1 MSDNRREVKSFVKN
15 AVGFLITIII
25 CGGLTVA
32 SSLGMFSKIEKNFY
46 EPARLKLIR
55 DRLDVVA
62 DSSNEYITSILE
74 KFGPEDGGFLSNKA
88 VTTYFMR
95 EPSREVG
102 RLFGKL
108 LDDVPGLDGVRI
120 IEASGKSVQYSS
132 YKNDSRN
139 DHGNKTYSN
148 YNELRT
154 YSGHQEL
161 PYSVVTAF
169 IETES
174 DDAEYVDEESS
185 EGTGGEEVKDSE
197 TVLPEVNKYRL
208 VFDGNEQRI
217 IISYPYY
224 YDDRSYSVIFYV
236 NPIDFINKLVEQH
249 IISINEQLA
258 LISSKDGTA
267 GGFVFGM
274 PKVGQNLLANEIL
287 RRWRM
292 RSYGPDEIASTS
304 KINVTGITAD
314 ENNGQISQEQQKFIS
329 WNLISSR
336 NAKFI
341 EIGGL
346 YSMDMLAMPPYIRIL
361 LLICSFLTIC
371 LIVVILFNIRK
382 DDDIE
387 ILSRIK
393 KVQIGL
399 LNEYFENN
407 VERSKVAALIENQ
420 RDELT
425 ARIKKSLGRRGRKYG
440 EDLTIILNQS
450 WQDIINILAGADAV
464 RMKGLSTGDMTEIRR
479 MFEEVVSHST
489 LRVQAVTQFPS
500 RQPPKN
506 KKELNTENVSIPL
519 AREMPELQ
527 QKLENE
533 VEEIEPVEELEDAEE
548 IPEAEPVEELEDAEE
563 ISEAEPVEELEDAE
577 EISEAE
583 PVEELEDVEE
593 IPEAEPVE
601 ELEDAEEIPEAEPV
615 EELEDA
621 EEISEA
627 EPVEELED
635 VEEISE
641 AEPVKELEDAEEI
654 PEAEPVEELE
664 DVEEIPEAEP
674 VEELEDAEEIP
685 EAEPV
690 EEPAA
695 SFEVLEESD
704 FVEEIETLEVD
715 DDVEILQE
723 EKEECS
729 PGLTNEQLRESEELL
744 EIMPVDDDKTD
755 VLDAADTNSENVDYE
770 DSSISEFV
778 DVSENIE
785 YSSPRD
791 EVAKFEGTEPLVI
804 GDFLETKNINSSE
817 NDDLTEDFVVYDS
830 EMLFNE
836 EKSNICEK
844 TTEILKASESEELK
858 KNDSTEN
865 SMKDNEIEEL
875 EEYEFP
881 KELESVSDVRNQFM
895 FTKFAANDNNVTDLP
910 PDAIIQDKDGVFS
923 ISENLIPTGV
933 KIDEEFKKLVDSV
946 LR

>member
-1 MSDNRREVKSFVKN
+1 MKSFVKN

-371 LIVVILFNIRK
+371 LIVEILFNIRK

-548 IPEAEPVEELEDAEE
+548 ISEE
-563 ISEAEPVEELEDAE
+563 EPVEELEDAE

-593 IPEAEPVE
+593 IS
-601 ELEDAEEIPEAEPV
+601 EAEPV

-641 AEPVKELEDAEEI
+641 AEPV
-654 PEAEPVEELE
+654 EELE
-664 DVEEIPEAEP
+664 DVEEISEAEP

>member
-46 EPARLKLIR
+46 EPARLNLIR

-533 VEEIEPVEELEDAEE
+533 VEEIEPVEELEDVEEISEAEPVEELEDAEE
-548 IPEAEPVEELEDAEE
+548 ILEAEPVEELEDAEE

-577 EISEAE
+577 EI
-583 PVEELEDVEE
+583 P
-593 IPEAEPVE
+593 
-601 ELEDAEEIPEAEPV
+601 
-615 EELEDA
+615 
-621 EEISEA
+621 EA

-641 AEPVKELEDAEEI
+641 AEPV
-654 PEAEPVEELE
+654 
-664 DVEEIPEAEP
+664 
-674 VEELEDAEEIP
+674 EELEDAEEIL

-744 EIMPVDDDKTD
+744 EIMPVDDDNTD

-804 GDFLETKNINSSE
+804 GDFLETKNIHSSE

>member
-55 DRLDVVA
+55 DRLDAVA

-120 IEASGKSVQYSS
+120 IESSGKSVQYSS

-533 VEEIEPVEELEDAEE
+533 VEEIEPVEELED
-548 IPEAEPVEELEDAEE
+548 VEE
-563 ISEAEPVEELEDAE
+563 IS
-577 EISEAE
+577 
-583 PVEELEDVEE
+583 
-593 IPEAEPVE
+593 EAEPVE

-621 EEISEA
+621 EEIS
-627 EPVEELED
+627 
-635 VEEISE
+635 
-641 AEPVKELEDAEEI
+641 
-654 PEAEPVEELE
+654 
-664 DVEEIPEAEP
+664 EAEP

-744 EIMPVDDDKTD
+744 EIMPVDDDNTD

>member
-1 MSDNRREVKSFVKN
+1 MKSFVKN

-46 EPARLKLIR
+46 EPARLNLIR

-174 DDAEYVDEESS
+174 DDVEYVDEESS

-533 VEEIEPVEELEDAEE
+533 VEEIEPVEELEDVEEISEEEPVEELEDAEE
-548 IPEAEPVEELEDAEE
+548 ISEAEPVEELEDAEE

-593 IPEAEPVE
+593 I
-601 ELEDAEEIPEAEPV
+601 
-615 EELEDA
+615 
-621 EEISEA
+621 SEA
-627 EPVEELED
+627 EPVE
-635 VEEISE
+635 V
-641 AEPVKELEDAEEI
+641 LEDAEEI

-664 DVEEIPEAEP
+664 DVEEISEAEP
-674 VEELEDAEEIP
+674 VEES
-685 EAEPV
+685 
-690 EEPAA
+690 AA

-744 EIMPVDDDKTD
+744 EIMPVDDDNTD

>member
-1 MSDNRREVKSFVKN
+1 MKSFVKN

-174 DDAEYVDEESS
+174 DDAEYVDEEFS

-479 MFEEVVSHST
+479 MFEEVVSHSS

-548 IPEAEPVEELEDAEE
+548 ISEAEPVEELEDAEE

-583 PVEELEDVEE
+583 AEPVEELEDVEE
-593 IPEAEPVE
+593 ISEAEPVE
-601 ELEDAEEIPEAEPV
+601 ELEDVEEISEAEPVEELEELEDVEEISEAEPVEELEDVDEISEAEPV

-635 VEEISE
+635 
-641 AEPVKELEDAEEI
+641 AEEI
-654 PEAEPVEELE
+654 PEAEPVEES
-664 DVEEIPEAEP
+664 
-674 VEELEDAEEIP
+674 
-685 EAEPV
+685 
-690 EEPAA
+690 AA

-744 EIMPVDDDKTD
+744 EIMPVDDDNTD

-804 GDFLETKNINSSE
+804 GDFLETKNMNSSE

>member
-1 MSDNRREVKSFVKN
+1 MKSFVKN

-55 DRLDVVA
+55 DRLDAVA

-548 IPEAEPVEELEDAEE
+548 ISEAEPVEELEDAEE

-593 IPEAEPVE
+593 ISEAEPVEELEEAEEISEAEPVE

-615 EELEDA
+615 EELEEA

-627 EPVEELED
+627 EPVEE
-635 VEEISE
+635 S
-641 AEPVKELEDAEEI
+641 
-654 PEAEPVEELE
+654 
-664 DVEEIPEAEP
+664 
-674 VEELEDAEEIP
+674 
-685 EAEPV
+685 
-690 EEPAA
+690 AA

-744 EIMPVDDDKTD
+744 EIMPVDDDNTD

>member
-120 IEASGKSVQYSS
+120 IESSGKSVQYSS

-533 VEEIEPVEELEDAEE
+533 VEEIEPVEELED
-548 IPEAEPVEELEDAEE
+548 VEE

-577 EISEAE
+577 EI
-583 PVEELEDVEE
+583 L
-593 IPEAEPVE
+593 
-601 ELEDAEEIPEAEPV
+601 
-615 EELEDA
+615 
-621 EEISEA
+621 
-627 EPVEELED
+627 
-635 VEEISE
+635 
-641 AEPVKELEDAEEI
+641 
-654 PEAEPVEELE
+654 
-664 DVEEIPEAEP
+664 EAEP

-744 EIMPVDDDKTD
+744 EIMPVDDDNTD
-755 VLDAADTNSENVDYE
+755 ILDAADTNSENVDYE

>member
-55 DRLDVVA
+55 DRLDAVA

-533 VEEIEPVEELEDAEE
+533 VEEIEPVEELEDVEE
-548 IPEAEPVEELEDAEE
+548 ISEEEPVEELEDAEE

-593 IPEAEPVE
+593 I
-601 ELEDAEEIPEAEPV
+601 
-615 EELEDA
+615 
-621 EEISEA
+621 S
-627 EPVEELED
+627 
-635 VEEISE
+635 
-641 AEPVKELEDAEEI
+641 
-654 PEAEPVEELE
+654 
-664 DVEEIPEAEP
+664 EAEP

-744 EIMPVDDDKTD
+744 EIMPVDDDNTD

>member
-1 MSDNRREVKSFVKN
+1 
-15 AVGFLITIII
+15 
-25 CGGLTVA
+25 
-32 SSLGMFSKIEKNFY
+32 MFSKIEKNFY

-120 IEASGKSVQYSS
+120 IESSGKSVQYSS

-292 RSYGPDEIASTS
+292 RSYGPDEVASTS

-548 IPEAEPVEELEDAEE
+548 I
-563 ISEAEPVEELEDAE
+563 S
-577 EISEAE
+577 
-583 PVEELEDVEE
+583 
-593 IPEAEPVE
+593 
-601 ELEDAEEIPEAEPV
+601 EAEPV

-641 AEPVKELEDAEEI
+641 AEPVEELEDAEEISEAEPVKELEDAEEI

-664 DVEEIPEAEP
+664 DV
-674 VEELEDAEEIP
+674 EEIP

>member
-1 MSDNRREVKSFVKN
+1 MKSFVKN

-120 IEASGKSVQYSS
+120 IESSGKSVQYSS

-185 EGTGGEEVKDSE
+185 EGTGDEEVKDSE

-548 IPEAEPVEELEDAEE
+548 I
-563 ISEAEPVEELEDAE
+563 
-577 EISEAE
+577 SEAE

-601 ELEDAEEIPEAEPV
+601 ES
-615 EELEDA
+615 EDA
-621 EEISEA
+621 EEIS
-627 EPVEELED
+627 
-635 VEEISE
+635 
-641 AEPVKELEDAEEI
+641 
-654 PEAEPVEELE
+654 
-664 DVEEIPEAEP
+664 
-674 VEELEDAEEIP
+674 

-744 EIMPVDDDKTD
+744 EIMPVDDDNTD

>member
-533 VEEIEPVEELEDAEE
+533 VEEIEPVEELED
-548 IPEAEPVEELEDAEE
+548 VEE

-577 EISEAE
+577 EILEAEPVEELEDAEEIPEEE

-601 ELEDAEEIPEAEPV
+601 ELEDAEEI
-615 EELEDA
+615 
-621 EEISEA
+621 S
-627 EPVEELED
+627 
-635 VEEISE
+635 
-641 AEPVKELEDAEEI
+641 
-654 PEAEPVEELE
+654 
-664 DVEEIPEAEP
+664 
-674 VEELEDAEEIP
+674 

-744 EIMPVDDDKTD
+744 EIMPVDDDNTD

-804 GDFLETKNINSSE
+804 GDFFETKNIHSSE

>member
-1 MSDNRREVKSFVKN
+1 MKSFVKN

-55 DRLDVVA
+55 DRLDAVA

-533 VEEIEPVEELEDAEE
+533 VEEIEPVEELEDVEE
-548 IPEAEPVEELEDAEE
+548 ISEAEPMEELEDAEE
-563 ISEAEPVEELEDAE
+563 ISE
-577 EISEAE
+577 IE

-601 ELEDAEEIPEAEPV
+601 ELEDAEEISEAEPVEDLEDAEEIPESEPV
-615 EELEDA
+615 EELEDV

-641 AEPVKELEDAEEI
+641 I
-654 PEAEPVEELE
+654 EPVEELE

-674 VEELEDAEEIP
+674 VEES
-685 EAEPV
+685 
-690 EEPAA
+690 AA

>member
-533 VEEIEPVEELEDAEE
+533 VEEIEPVEELEDVEEISEEEPVEELEDAEE
-548 IPEAEPVEELEDAEE
+548 ILEAEPVEELEDAEE
-563 ISEAEPVEELEDAE
+563 IS
-577 EISEAE
+577 
-583 PVEELEDVEE
+583 
-593 IPEAEPVE
+593 
-601 ELEDAEEIPEAEPV
+601 
-615 EELEDA
+615 
-621 EEISEA
+621 
-627 EPVEELED
+627 
-635 VEEISE
+635 
-641 AEPVKELEDAEEI
+641 
-654 PEAEPVEELE
+654 
-664 DVEEIPEAEP
+664 EAEP

-744 EIMPVDDDKTD
+744 EIMPVDDDNTD

>member
-1 MSDNRREVKSFVKN
+1 
-15 AVGFLITIII
+15 
-25 CGGLTVA
+25 
-32 SSLGMFSKIEKNFY
+32 MFSKIEKNFY

-548 IPEAEPVEELEDAEE
+548 ISEAEPVEELEDAEEIPEAEPVEELEDAEE

-583 PVEELEDVEE
+583 PVEELED
-593 IPEAEPVE
+593 
-601 ELEDAEEIPEAEPV
+601 AEEIP
-615 EELEDA
+615 
-621 EEISEA
+621 EA

-641 AEPVKELEDAEEI
+641 AEPV
-654 PEAEPVEELE
+654 
-664 DVEEIPEAEP
+664 
-674 VEELEDAEEIP
+674 EELEDAEEIL

-744 EIMPVDDDKTD
+744 EIMPVDDDNTD

>member
-1 MSDNRREVKSFVKN
+1 MKSFVKN

-174 DDAEYVDEESS
+174 DDAEYVDEEPS

-548 IPEAEPVEELEDAEE
+548 ISEEEPVEELEDVEEIPEAEPVEELEDAEE

-583 PVEELEDVEE
+583 PVED
-593 IPEAEPVE
+593 
-601 ELEDAEEIPEAEPV
+601 LEDAEEIPEAEPV
-615 EELEDA
+615 EELEDV

-641 AEPVKELEDAEEI
+641 AEPVEES
-654 PEAEPVEELE
+654 
-664 DVEEIPEAEP
+664 
-674 VEELEDAEEIP
+674 
-685 EAEPV
+685 
-690 EEPAA
+690 AA

-744 EIMPVDDDKTD
+744 EIMPVDDDNTD

>member
-46 EPARLKLIR
+46 EPARLNLIR

-371 LIVVILFNIRK
+371 LIVEILFNIRK

-533 VEEIEPVEELEDAEE
+533 VEEIEPVEELED
-548 IPEAEPVEELEDAEE
+548 VEE

-577 EISEAE
+577 EIS
-583 PVEELEDVEE
+583 
-593 IPEAEPVE
+593 EAEPVE

-621 EEISEA
+621 EEISEI
-627 EPVEELED
+627 EPVED
-635 VEEISE
+635 
-641 AEPVKELEDAEEI
+641 LEDAEEI

-664 DVEEIPEAEP
+664 DVEEISEAEP
-674 VEELEDAEEIP
+674 VEES
-685 EAEPV
+685 
-690 EEPAA
+690 AA

-744 EIMPVDDDKTD
+744 EIMPVDDDNTD

>member
-548 IPEAEPVEELEDAEE
+548 I
-563 ISEAEPVEELEDAE
+563 S
-577 EISEAE
+577 
-583 PVEELEDVEE
+583 
-593 IPEAEPVE
+593 
-601 ELEDAEEIPEAEPV
+601 
-615 EELEDA
+615 
-621 EEISEA
+621 
-627 EPVEELED
+627 
-635 VEEISE
+635 
-641 AEPVKELEDAEEI
+641 
-654 PEAEPVEELE
+654 
-664 DVEEIPEAEP
+664 EAEP

>member
-1 MSDNRREVKSFVKN
+1 MKSFVKN

-533 VEEIEPVEELEDAEE
+533 VEEIEPVEELED
-548 IPEAEPVEELEDAEE
+548 VEE
-563 ISEAEPVEELEDAE
+563 IS
-577 EISEAE
+577 
-583 PVEELEDVEE
+583 
-593 IPEAEPVE
+593 EAEPVE

-635 VEEISE
+635 VEEIPE
-641 AEPVKELEDAEEI
+641 AEPVEELEDVDEI
-654 PEAEPVEELE
+654 SEAEPVEELE
-664 DVEEIPEAEP
+664 DVEEISEIEP
-674 VEELEDAEEIP
+674 VEES
-685 EAEPV
+685 
-690 EEPAA
+690 AA

-744 EIMPVDDDKTD
+744 EIMPVDDDNTD

-817 NDDLTEDFVVYDS
+817 NDDLTENFVVYDS

>member
-1 MSDNRREVKSFVKN
+1 MKSFVKN

-185 EGTGGEEVKDSE
+185 EGTGDEEVKDSE

-548 IPEAEPVEELEDAEE
+548 ISE
-563 ISEAEPVEELEDAE
+563 I
-577 EISEAE
+577 
-583 PVEELEDVEE
+583 
-593 IPEAEPVE
+593 
-601 ELEDAEEIPEAEPV
+601 EPV

-641 AEPVKELEDAEEI
+641 AEPV
-654 PEAEPVEELE
+654 
-664 DVEEIPEAEP
+664 
-674 VEELEDAEEIP
+674 EELEDAEEISEIEP
-685 EAEPV
+685 VEDLEDAEEISEAEPVEDLEDAEEISEAEPV
-690 EEPAA
+690 EESAV

-804 GDFLETKNINSSE
+804 GDFLETKNMNSSE

>member
-548 IPEAEPVEELEDAEE
+548 ISEIEPVEDLEDVEE
-563 ISEAEPVEELEDAE
+563 IPEAEPVEELEDAE

-601 ELEDAEEIPEAEPV
+601 E
-615 EELEDA
+615 
-621 EEISEA
+621 S
-627 EPVEELED
+627 
-635 VEEISE
+635 
-641 AEPVKELEDAEEI
+641 
-654 PEAEPVEELE
+654 
-664 DVEEIPEAEP
+664 
-674 VEELEDAEEIP
+674 
-685 EAEPV
+685 
-690 EEPAA
+690 AA

-744 EIMPVDDDKTD
+744 EIMPVDDDNTD

>member
-1 MSDNRREVKSFVKN
+1 MKSFVKN

-120 IEASGKSVQYSS
+120 IESSGKSVQYSS

-174 DDAEYVDEESS
+174 DDAEYIDEESS

-527 QKLENE
+527 QKHENA

-548 IPEAEPVEELEDAEE
+548 ISEAEPVEELEDAEE

-593 IPEAEPVE
+593 ISEAEPVE
-601 ELEDAEEIPEAEPV
+601 ELEDAEEIPEE
-615 EELEDA
+615 
-621 EEISEA
+621 
-627 EPVEELED
+627 
-635 VEEISE
+635 
-641 AEPVKELEDAEEI
+641 
-654 PEAEPVEELE
+654 EPVEELE

-674 VEELEDAEEIP
+674 VEELEDAEEIS
-685 EAEPV
+685 EIEPV
-690 EEPAA
+690 EESAA

-744 EIMPVDDDKTD
+744 EIMPVDDDNTD

>member
-120 IEASGKSVQYSS
+120 IESSGKSVQYSS

-161 PYSVVTAF
+161 SYSVVTAF

-371 LIVVILFNIRK
+371 LIVEILFNIRK

-548 IPEAEPVEELEDAEE
+548 I
-563 ISEAEPVEELEDAE
+563 S
-577 EISEAE
+577 
-583 PVEELEDVEE
+583 
-593 IPEAEPVE
+593 
-601 ELEDAEEIPEAEPV
+601 
-615 EELEDA
+615 
-621 EEISEA
+621 
-627 EPVEELED
+627 
-635 VEEISE
+635 
-641 AEPVKELEDAEEI
+641 
-654 PEAEPVEELE
+654 
-664 DVEEIPEAEP
+664 EAEP

-744 EIMPVDDDKTD
+744 EIMPVDDDNTD
-755 VLDAADTNSENVDYE
+755 ILDAADTNSENVDYE

-804 GDFLETKNINSSE
+804 GDFLETKNIHSSE

>member
-1 MSDNRREVKSFVKN
+1 
-15 AVGFLITIII
+15 
-25 CGGLTVA
+25 
-32 SSLGMFSKIEKNFY
+32 MFSKIEKNFY
-46 EPARLKLIR
+46 EPARLNLIR

-185 EGTGGEEVKDSE
+185 EGTGGEEIKDSE

-533 VEEIEPVEELEDAEE
+533 VEEIEPVEELED
-548 IPEAEPVEELEDAEE
+548 VEE
-563 ISEAEPVEELEDAE
+563 ISE
-577 EISEAE
+577 I
-583 PVEELEDVEE
+583 
-593 IPEAEPVE
+593 
-601 ELEDAEEIPEAEPV
+601 EPV

-641 AEPVKELEDAEEI
+641 AEPVEELEDAEEISEIEPVEDLEDAEEI

-664 DVEEIPEAEP
+664 DVEEISEAEP
-674 VEELEDAEEIP
+674 VEES
-685 EAEPV
+685 
-690 EEPAA
+690 AA

-804 GDFLETKNINSSE
+804 GDFLETKNIHSSE

>member
-1 MSDNRREVKSFVKN
+1 MSDNRCEVKSFVKN

-258 LISSKDGTA
+258 LISSEDGTA

-346 YSMDMLAMPPYIRIL
+346 YSMDMLAMPSYIRIL

-548 IPEAEPVEELEDAEE
+548 ISEAEPVEESEDVEEISEAEPVEDLEDAEE
-563 ISEAEPVEELEDAE
+563 ISEAEPM
-577 EISEAE
+577 
-583 PVEELEDVEE
+583 EELEDVDE
-593 IPEAEPVE
+593 ISEAEPVE

-615 EELEDA
+615 
-621 EEISEA
+621 
-627 EPVEELED
+627 
-635 VEEISE
+635 
-641 AEPVKELEDAEEI
+641 K
-654 PEAEPVEELE
+654 
-664 DVEEIPEAEP
+664 
-674 VEELEDAEEIP
+674 
-685 EAEPV
+685 
-690 EEPAA
+690 EPAA

>member
-120 IEASGKSVQYSS
+120 IESSGKSVQYSS

-533 VEEIEPVEELEDAEE
+533 VEEIEPVEELEDVEE
-548 IPEAEPVEELEDAEE
+548 ISEAEPVEELEDAEE

-577 EISEAE
+577 EI
-583 PVEELEDVEE
+583 P
-593 IPEAEPVE
+593 
-601 ELEDAEEIPEAEPV
+601 
-615 EELEDA
+615 
-621 EEISEA
+621 EA

-641 AEPVKELEDAEEI
+641 AEPVEES
-654 PEAEPVEELE
+654 
-664 DVEEIPEAEP
+664 
-674 VEELEDAEEIP
+674 
-685 EAEPV
+685 
-690 EEPAA
+690 AA

-744 EIMPVDDDKTD
+744 EIMPVDDDNTD

>member
-1 MSDNRREVKSFVKN
+1 M
-15 AVGFLITIII
+15 
-25 CGGLTVA
+25 
-32 SSLGMFSKIEKNFY
+32 
-46 EPARLKLIR
+46 
-55 DRLDVVA
+55 A

-120 IEASGKSVQYSS
+120 IESSGKSVQYSS

-519 AREMPELQ
+519 AREMPELH

-533 VEEIEPVEELEDAEE
+533 VEEIEPVEELEDVEE
-548 IPEAEPVEELEDAEE
+548 ISEAEPVEELEDAEE

-583 PVEELEDVEE
+583 PVEE
-593 IPEAEPVE
+593 
-601 ELEDAEEIPEAEPV
+601 
-615 EELEDA
+615 
-621 EEISEA
+621 S
-627 EPVEELED
+627 
-635 VEEISE
+635 
-641 AEPVKELEDAEEI
+641 
-654 PEAEPVEELE
+654 
-664 DVEEIPEAEP
+664 
-674 VEELEDAEEIP
+674 
-685 EAEPV
+685 
-690 EEPAA
+690 AA

-744 EIMPVDDDKTD
+744 EIMPVDDDNTD

-778 DVSENIE
+778 DVSDNIE

>member
-1 MSDNRREVKSFVKN
+1 MKSFVKN

-533 VEEIEPVEELEDAEE
+533 VEEIES
-548 IPEAEPVEELEDAEE
+548 VEELEDAEE
-563 ISEAEPVEELEDAE
+563 ISEIEPVEELEDAE

-583 PVEELEDVEE
+583 PVEELEDVDEISEAEPVEELEDAEE

-635 VEEISE
+635 VDEIS
-641 AEPVKELEDAEEI
+641 
-654 PEAEPVEELE
+654 
-664 DVEEIPEAEP
+664 
-674 VEELEDAEEIP
+674 

-744 EIMPVDDDKTD
+744 EIMPVDDDNTD

>member
-1 MSDNRREVKSFVKN
+1 MKSFVKN

-120 IEASGKSVQYSS
+120 IESSGKSVQYSS

-161 PYSVVTAF
+161 SYSVVTAF

-371 LIVVILFNIRK
+371 LIVEILFNIRK

-533 VEEIEPVEELEDAEE
+533 VEEIEPVEELEDVEEISEAEPVEELEDAEE
-548 IPEAEPVEELEDAEE
+548 ILEAEPVEELEDAEE

-583 PVEELEDVEE
+583 PVEE
-593 IPEAEPVE
+593 
-601 ELEDAEEIPEAEPV
+601 
-615 EELEDA
+615 
-621 EEISEA
+621 S
-627 EPVEELED
+627 
-635 VEEISE
+635 
-641 AEPVKELEDAEEI
+641 
-654 PEAEPVEELE
+654 
-664 DVEEIPEAEP
+664 
-674 VEELEDAEEIP
+674 
-685 EAEPV
+685 
-690 EEPAA
+690 AA

>member
-174 DDAEYVDEESS
+174 DDAEYIDEESS

-548 IPEAEPVEELEDAEE
+548 ISEAEPVEELEDVEEISEAEPVEELEDAEEIPEAEPVEELEDVEEIPEEEPVEELEDVEEIPEAEPVEELEDAEE

-577 EISEAE
+577 EI
-583 PVEELEDVEE
+583 
-593 IPEAEPVE
+593 PEAEPVE
-601 ELEDAEEIPEAEPV
+601 EF
-615 EELEDA
+615 
-621 EEISEA
+621 
-627 EPVEELED
+627 ED

-641 AEPVKELEDAEEI
+641 I
-654 PEAEPVEELE
+654 EPVEES
-664 DVEEIPEAEP
+664 
-674 VEELEDAEEIP
+674 
-685 EAEPV
+685 
-690 EEPAA
+690 AA

-744 EIMPVDDDKTD
+744 EIMPVDDDNTD

>member
-185 EGTGGEEVKDSE
+185 EGTGGEEVKDLE

-563 ISEAEPVEELEDAE
+563 ISEAEPVEEF
-577 EISEAE
+577 
-583 PVEELEDVEE
+583 
-593 IPEAEPVE
+593 
-601 ELEDAEEIPEAEPV
+601 
-615 EELEDA
+615 
-621 EEISEA
+621 
-627 EPVEELED
+627 ED

-641 AEPVKELEDAEEI
+641 I
-654 PEAEPVEELE
+654 EPVEES
-664 DVEEIPEAEP
+664 
-674 VEELEDAEEIP
+674 
-685 EAEPV
+685 
-690 EEPAA
+690 AA

-729 PGLTNEQLRESEELL
+729 PGLTNEQLRENEELL
-744 EIMPVDDDKTD
+744 EIMPVDDDNTD

-804 GDFLETKNINSSE
+804 GDFLETKNMNSLE

-844 TTEILKASESEELK
+844 TTETLKASESEELK

>member
-533 VEEIEPVEELEDAEE
+533 VEEIEPVEELED
-548 IPEAEPVEELEDAEE
+548 VEE
-563 ISEAEPVEELEDAE
+563 ISEEEPVEELEDAE

-593 IPEAEPVE
+593 ISEAEPVE
-601 ELEDAEEIPEAEPV
+601 ELEDAEEILEAEPV

-690 EEPAA
+690 EESAA

>member
-1 MSDNRREVKSFVKN
+1 
-15 AVGFLITIII
+15 
-25 CGGLTVA
+25 
-32 SSLGMFSKIEKNFY
+32 MFSKIEKNFY

-55 DRLDVVA
+55 DRLDAVA

-174 DDAEYVDEESS
+174 DDAEYIDEESS
-185 EGTGGEEVKDSE
+185 EGTGDEEVKDSE

-548 IPEAEPVEELEDAEE
+548 ISEAEPVEELEDAEE

-577 EISEAE
+577 EIS
-583 PVEELEDVEE
+583 
-593 IPEAEPVE
+593 EAEPVE

-635 VEEISE
+635 VDEIS
-641 AEPVKELEDAEEI
+641 
-654 PEAEPVEELE
+654 
-664 DVEEIPEAEP
+664 EAEP
-674 VEELEDAEEIP
+674 VEELEDAEEIS

-690 EEPAA
+690 EESAA

-744 EIMPVDDDKTD
+744 EIMPVDDDNTD

>member
-1 MSDNRREVKSFVKN
+1 
-15 AVGFLITIII
+15 
-25 CGGLTVA
+25 
-32 SSLGMFSKIEKNFY
+32 MFSKIEKNFY

-174 DDAEYVDEESS
+174 DVAEYVDEESS

-548 IPEAEPVEELEDAEE
+548 I
-563 ISEAEPVEELEDAE
+563 
-577 EISEAE
+577 
-583 PVEELEDVEE
+583 
-593 IPEAEPVE
+593 
-601 ELEDAEEIPEAEPV
+601 
-615 EELEDA
+615 
-621 EEISEA
+621 SEA

-641 AEPVKELEDAEEI
+641 AEPV
-654 PEAEPVEELE
+654 
-664 DVEEIPEAEP
+664 
-674 VEELEDAEEIP
+674 EELEDAEEISEIEP
-685 EAEPV
+685 VEDLEDAEEISEAEPVEDLEDAEEISEAEPV
-690 EEPAA
+690 EESAA

-744 EIMPVDDDKTD
+744 EIMPVDDDNTD

>member
-1 MSDNRREVKSFVKN
+1 MKSFVKN

-55 DRLDVVA
+55 DRLDAVA

-450 WQDIINILAGADAV
+450 WQDIINILAGAAAV

-533 VEEIEPVEELEDAEE
+533 VEEIEPVEELEDVEE
-548 IPEAEPVEELEDAEE
+548 ISEAEPVEELEDAEE
-563 ISEAEPVEELEDAE
+563 ILEAEPVEELEDAE

-601 ELEDAEEIPEAEPV
+601 ELEDAEEI
-615 EELEDA
+615 
-621 EEISEA
+621 S
-627 EPVEELED
+627 
-635 VEEISE
+635 
-641 AEPVKELEDAEEI
+641 
-654 PEAEPVEELE
+654 EAEPVEELE

-674 VEELEDAEEIP
+674 MEELEDVDEIS

-690 EEPAA
+690 EESAA

-723 EKEECS
+723 KKEECS

-804 GDFLETKNINSSE
+804 GDFLETKNMNSSE

-910 PDAIIQDKDGVFS
+910 PDAIIQDKDVVFS

>member
-1 MSDNRREVKSFVKN
+1 MKSFVKN

-185 EGTGGEEVKDSE
+185 EGTGDEEVKDSE

-548 IPEAEPVEELEDAEE
+548 I
-563 ISEAEPVEELEDAE
+563 
-577 EISEAE
+577 
-583 PVEELEDVEE
+583 
-593 IPEAEPVE
+593 
-601 ELEDAEEIPEAEPV
+601 
-615 EELEDA
+615 
-621 EEISEA
+621 SEA

-641 AEPVKELEDAEEI
+641 AEPVEELEDAEEI
-654 PEAEPVEELE
+654 LEAEPVEELE
-664 DVEEIPEAEP
+664 DVEEISEAEP
-674 VEELEDAEEIP
+674 VEES
-685 EAEPV
+685 
-690 EEPAA
+690 AA

>member
-1 MSDNRREVKSFVKN
+1 MKSFVKN

-371 LIVVILFNIRK
+371 LIVEILFNIRK

-533 VEEIEPVEELEDAEE
+533 VEEIESVEELEDAEE
-548 IPEAEPVEELEDAEE
+548 IPEAEL
-563 ISEAEPVEELEDAE
+563 
-577 EISEAE
+577 
-583 PVEELEDVEE
+583 
-593 IPEAEPVE
+593 
-601 ELEDAEEIPEAEPV
+601 
-615 EELEDA
+615 
-621 EEISEA
+621 
-627 EPVEELED
+627 
-635 VEEISE
+635 
-641 AEPVKELEDAEEI
+641 
-654 PEAEPVEELE
+654 
-664 DVEEIPEAEP
+664 
-674 VEELEDAEEIP
+674 
-685 EAEPV
+685 V

>member
-1 MSDNRREVKSFVKN
+1 
-15 AVGFLITIII
+15 
-25 CGGLTVA
+25 
-32 SSLGMFSKIEKNFY
+32 MFSKIEKNFY
-46 EPARLKLIR
+46 EPARLNLIR

-120 IEASGKSVQYSS
+120 IESSGKSVQYSS

-519 AREMPELQ
+519 AKEMPELQ

-533 VEEIEPVEELEDAEE
+533 VEEIEPVEELEDVEEISEAESVEELEDAEE
-548 IPEAEPVEELEDAEE
+548 ISEIELVEDLEDAEE

-593 IPEAEPVE
+593 IPE
-601 ELEDAEEIPEAEPV
+601 
-615 EELEDA
+615 
-621 EEISEA
+621 S

-641 AEPVKELEDAEEI
+641 AEPVEES
-654 PEAEPVEELE
+654 
-664 DVEEIPEAEP
+664 
-674 VEELEDAEEIP
+674 
-685 EAEPV
+685 
-690 EEPAA
+690 AA

-729 PGLTNEQLRESEELL
+729 PGLTNEQLHESEELL

-770 DSSISEFV
+770 DSSIIEFV

>member
-533 VEEIEPVEELEDAEE
+533 VEEIG
-548 IPEAEPVEELEDAEE
+548 PVEELEDAEE

-593 IPEAEPVE
+593 IS
-601 ELEDAEEIPEAEPV
+601 EAEPV

-621 EEISEA
+621 EEISEI
-627 EPVEELED
+627 EPVED
-635 VEEISE
+635 
-641 AEPVKELEDAEEI
+641 LEDA
-654 PEAEPVEELE
+654 
-664 DVEEIPEAEP
+664 EEIPEAEP

-744 EIMPVDDDKTD
+744 EIMPVDDDNTD

>member
-1 MSDNRREVKSFVKN
+1 MKSFVKN

-174 DDAEYVDEESS
+174 DDAEYVDEEFS

-563 ISEAEPVEELEDAE
+563 ISEAEPVEE
-577 EISEAE
+577 S
-583 PVEELEDVEE
+583 
-593 IPEAEPVE
+593 
-601 ELEDAEEIPEAEPV
+601 
-615 EELEDA
+615 
-621 EEISEA
+621 
-627 EPVEELED
+627 
-635 VEEISE
+635 
-641 AEPVKELEDAEEI
+641 
-654 PEAEPVEELE
+654 
-664 DVEEIPEAEP
+664 
-674 VEELEDAEEIP
+674 
-685 EAEPV
+685 
-690 EEPAA
+690 AA

-744 EIMPVDDDKTD
+744 EIMPVDDDNTD

>member
-185 EGTGGEEVKDSE
+185 EGTGDEEVKDSE

-548 IPEAEPVEELEDAEE
+548 I
-563 ISEAEPVEELEDAE
+563 S
-577 EISEAE
+577 
-583 PVEELEDVEE
+583 
-593 IPEAEPVE
+593 
-601 ELEDAEEIPEAEPV
+601 EAEPV

-641 AEPVKELEDAEEI
+641 AEPV
-654 PEAEPVEELE
+654 
-664 DVEEIPEAEP
+664 
-674 VEELEDAEEIP
+674 EELEDAEEIL

-744 EIMPVDDDKTD
+744 EIMPVDDDNTD